1 MIECRRCKFEVLDGM
16 RYSLVKNCCP
26 SCGQALLGEVYVQRL
41 SFLSDKIKA
50 QSFASGL
57 DSDMI
62 FDMSMFVLSE
72 FFLPKDAPENGGSV
86 ADEDAATNGDEAG
99 EPAADSS
106 EAKSESLED
115 IREQIRDEALDSSF
129 DGDEDLKIARLK
141 RLANESKS
149 LRKPGALVRRVEG

>member
-1 MIECRRCKFEVLDGM
+1 M

-50 QSFASGL
+50 QSFANGL
-57 DSDMI
+57 SSDTV

-72 FFLPKDAPENGGSV
+72 FFLPKESSDDIGSQGDQPDGDNTDENSELDKGS
-86 ADEDAATNGDEAG
+86 AETL
-99 EPAADSS
+99 P
-106 EAKSESLED
+106 ESLED
-115 IREQIRDEALDSSF
+115 IREQVRDEALESSPN
-129 DGDEDLKIARLK
+129 DDEDLKIARLK

-149 LRKPGALVRRVEG
+149 MRKPGALVRRLES